1 LSENSEKEYSK
12 VRYRVLEAR
21 RKKNITVKYGRKS
34 QGTRTRE
41 TLRWQGPPA
50 YIKDRPILSSE
61 RAPNRNKTVTVEE
74 Q

>member
-1 LSENSEKEYSK
+1 MVANPKGLGPEKHCC
-12 VRYRVLEAR
+12 
-21 RKKNITVKYGRKS
+21 
-34 QGTRTRE
+34 
-41 TLRWQGPPA
+41 WQRAAA